1 MLCLLSKFVA
11 IEPILRDAVIFASL
25 LSLLSVGLTL
35 TYLVTKVPNFS
46 QGSIA
51 TVGIYVTLSATQL
64 FHADPYEFLPIG
76 FLLGGLANLIL
87 YFAAIRPLS
96 RRGSSLISL
105 MVATIAYDLVLV
117 ALLNIYADYIGTA
130 FKIASRDF
138 ILQNFDLQL
147 LDQPGVFITA
157 PVIAVALSVG
167 LYVFLTKTRF
177 GVAMRAAIEDQ
188 ALAGVLGINVRR
200 VYVVSWFLSGG
211 LGGLAGSM
219 LGLWFLSN
227 PDYGDNVLIS
237 IFASSVVGGL
247 QNIYGGVLGGLL
259 VGIAEILGT
268 SWLGSIIGS
277 WVLAYKPVIPLVAMA
292 TTLLLAPKGIT
303 GVKWLQVIRRI
314 TRR

>member
-1 MLCLLSKFVA
+1 MA

-51 TVGIYVTLSATQL
+51 TVGIYVTLSATKLLQ
-64 FHADPYEFLPIG
+64 ADPYEFLPLG

-87 YFAAIRPLS
+87 YYAAIRPLN
-96 RRGSSLISL
+96 RRGSSLVSL
-105 MVATIAYDLVLV
+105 MVATLAYDLVLV
-117 ALLNIYADYIGTA
+117 AVLNIYADYLGAA

-138 ILQNFDLQL
+138 ILQNSDLQL
-147 LDQPGVFITA
+147 LGQPGVFITA
-157 PVIAVALSVG
+157 PVMAVALSVG
-167 LYVFLTKTRF
+167 LYVFLTRTRF

-211 LGGLAGSM
+211 LGGLAGAM

-247 QNIYGGVLGGLL
+247 QNIYGGILGGLL

-268 SWLGSIIGS
+268 SWMGSIIGP
-277 WVLAYKPVIPLVAMA
+277 WVLAYKPVIPLVAMV

-303 GVKWLQVIRRI
+303 GVKWLQVIRRT